1 VRAEVRCC
9 CDPGQL
15 LGTIDVD
22 VPYLY
27 EGQVFRF
34 FVGPSVSLRPY
45 WEQRDDD
52 LFITEAGE
60 QLTLTVARVQGRVLG
75 TGEVLDGL
83 AIKSNDTPIEKL
95 RRINGFQEAK
105 ERR

>member
-52 LFITEAGE
+52 L
-60 QLTLTVARVQGRVLG
+60 TLTVARVQGRVLG